1 MLLGKIVRGASFPLY
16 ALWLGRRPVSTIRCG
31 VSRLRRSRET
41 RRTAPGRTGSAASS
55 YVRYVSYV
63 CYVCRN
69 RDTTRCPGSD
79 VLREKGGKVAWRWA
93 RTRLWVSSRSPV
105 GARKP
110 AAVASAGYVSYVA
123 YVRYVSYRAASYR
136 IRFRPL
142 ACGLAPPSVA
152 SSLPSMV
159 TFSTSSTF
167 PTSLSDL
174 EYRRRSIPFEERAA
188 SILRSREVR
197 AEKAERGGSRC
208 VGDSSLIQGAARGL
222 RPVGDLRRRPAEA
235 PRRSGGAMR
244 ARPPR
249 KACPRRDGLSR
260 CARRRPTCRPAGLA
274 QCPLPATS
282 PTLSTF
288 PTSSDEQYL
297 GKAVFT
303 LRPAV
308 APLMGQAVVSDCRL
322 RSLRSLRLR

>member
-1 MLLGKIVRGASFPLY
+1 
-16 ALWLGRRPVSTIRCG
+16 
-31 VSRLRRSRET
+31 
-41 RRTAPGRTGSAASS
+41 
-55 YVRYVSYV
+55 
-63 CYVCRN
+63 
-69 RDTTRCPGSD
+69 
-79 VLREKGGKVAWRWA
+79 
-93 RTRLWVSSRSPV
+93 
-105 GARKP
+105 
-110 AAVASAGYVSYVA
+110 
-123 YVRYVSYRAASYR
+123 
-136 IRFRPL
+136 
-142 ACGLAPPSVA
+142 
-152 SSLPSMV
+152 MV

-167 PTSLSDL
+167 STSLPDL
-174 EYRRRSIPFEERAA
+174 EYRRRSIPFEERAVG
-188 SILRSREVR
+188 ILRSREVR
-197 AEKAERGGSRC
+197 SEKAERGGSRC
-208 VGDSSLIQGAARGL
+208 VDDSSLIQGAARGL

-322 RSLRSLRLR
+322 LSLRPLRSLRPRLGPKRRIAEPDSPPAPSDPLPAIGEGRRRFPRVRVVARLARRMARCRAARYRMSRSRLTRRGDLPCDVHRKSAAVLPCRRADL